1 MDVNDQLFKGTSFS
15 DLMSDVYHNSKKK
28 DRQINQLI
36 SQLQPLI
43 RTASD
48 ATIIVP
54 LIKEY
59 LDVAVKNDDHLVKLT
74 AIVDN
79 KIIRDYIDSLIHDSY
94 DFTHIFKLLGCKS
107 NINRDFI
114 ITKLESKSIQS
125 KIIKKITNYK
135 KIPKKTLDYYKT
147 NCDKEISDEDI
158 INAILKYL
166 HKKYNEQSIFWI
178 DIDTIYFN
186 GWNKNELDEEGPRE
200 YIYNI
205 LCKSNSICSIM

>member
-1 MDVNDQLFKGTSFS
+1 MDVNDHLFKGKSFS

-74 AIVDN
+74 AIVQRYISTQQTITGESSLLSDDEKN
-79 KIIRDYIDSLIHDSY
+79 QLLKIAESEFEEELTDEID
-94 DFTHIFKLLGCKS
+94 K
-107 NINRDFI
+107 
-114 ITKLESKSIQS
+114 IQ
-125 KIIKKITNYK
+125 NE
-135 KIPKKTLDYYKT
+135 
-147 NCDKEISDEDI
+147 DKELQEK
-158 INAILKYL
+158 INNVKESL
-166 HKKYNEQSIFWI
+166 E
-178 DIDTIYFN
+178 
-186 GWNKNELDEEGPRE
+186 KNDAG
-200 YIYNI
+200 
-205 LCKSNSICSIM
+205 

>member
-1 MDVNDQLFKGTSFS
+1 MDRHDELFKGTTFA

-74 AIVDN
+74 AIVQRYISTQQTITGENSLLSDDEKN
-79 KIIRDYIDSLIHDSY
+79 QLLKIAESEFEEELTDEID
-94 DFTHIFKLLGCKS
+94 K
-107 NINRDFI
+107 
-114 ITKLESKSIQS
+114 IQ
-125 KIIKKITNYK
+125 NE
-135 KIPKKTLDYYKT
+135 
-147 NCDKEISDEDI
+147 DKELQEK
-158 INAILKYL
+158 INNVKESL
-166 HKKYNEQSIFWI
+166 E
-178 DIDTIYFN
+178 
-186 GWNKNELDEEGPRE
+186 KNDAG
-200 YIYNI
+200 
-205 LCKSNSICSIM
+205 

>member
-1 MDVNDQLFKGTSFS
+1 MDVNDHLFKDKSFS

-74 AIVDN
+74 AIVQRYISTQQTITGENSLLSEDEKTQLL
-79 KIIRDYIDSLIHDSY
+79 KIAEDEFEEELTDEID
-94 DFTHIFKLLGCKS
+94 K
-107 NINRDFI
+107 
-114 ITKLESKSIQS
+114 IQ
-125 KIIKKITNYK
+125 NE
-135 KIPKKTLDYYKT
+135 
-147 NCDKEISDEDI
+147 DKELQEK
-158 INAILKYL
+158 INNVKESL
-166 HKKYNEQSIFWI
+166 E
-178 DIDTIYFN
+178 
-186 GWNKNELDEEGPRE
+186 KNDAG
-200 YIYNI
+200 
-205 LCKSNSICSIM
+205 